1 MRDRGTFLP
10 PRSSGTLR
18 IVNSI
23 AMGVSRDENL
33 TIMELGRGGSL
44 QPISPPIPL
53 LPATPMR
60 RRCLFRALVFYF
72 NKGILTTVGSFGCFL
87 QEVYHGSQCNF
98 YRRLVWSAVRRDE
111 PARLANRTIRGDL
124 SQEMDS
130 SQHKILN

>member
-1 MRDRGTFLP
+1 MQDRGTFLI

-44 QPISPPIPL
+44 QQTLIPIPL
-53 LPATPMR
+53 LPATPLS

-72 NKGILTTVGSFGCFL
+72 NKGILTTVGSFGCF
-87 QEVYHGSQCNF
+87 
-98 YRRLVWSAVRRDE
+98 YRRCTMAASVTFIVVLFGVLFGAMSLLGLRA
-111 PARLANRTIRGDL
+111 G
-124 SQEMDS
+124 Q
-130 SQHKILN
+130 